1 MSIDSDYLY
10 KDIGRAE
17 ETEANEEEDRLQKY
31 PSVNDMTGLEQE
43 KVKTGLDLDLNKIL
57 EIDHPDYQIAFETTG
72 EINHIINFVCE
83 NIVDREEI
91 VRQSFYAILTG
102 EHQLILGRTG
112 MAKSLLAR
120 QIFSSF
126 EDIKLF
132 QKQLTKDTM
141 PDNMFGA
148 YNMDDLKRGKLIHN
162 IKGSIVASDFA
173 FLDEIFDANDMLLR
187 SLLTLLN
194 EKRLVNGEQIVDS
207 PLNTVI
213 AASNYIRATEMLE
226 AVLDRFLYKCY
237 IMENKNL
244 YYKLSIDQVY
254 RKNVGKIRQSDV
266 TLDLER
272 LNHIK
277 LLIKTQS
284 IKIPEYIL
292 FLKNYIIRKYT
303 EESKRIEGGYNFMI
317 SDRTAAKTQNLLRAS
332 AILDGR
338 AVVEERDLNNLYYL
352 ICIVGKEEEKRRL
365 KGIIDATKKYF
376 FDDKQLLNRLFNIMS
391 IFRTIKSAKD
401 PGALVEH
408 QNFGLIIDEIERSF
422 VEASIKNRLMTF
434 VNKIGFRPSKSR
446 LIHLLEI
453 FEESCSLLKEMA
465 IKKETLELIEGF
477 EHDVKRFNDVHFR
490 QSK

>member
-1 MSIDSDYLY
+1 MSISSDYHY
-10 KDIGRAE
+10 KDFGNSKE
-17 ETEANEEEDRLQKY
+17 MDKNEEEDRLLQY
-31 PSVNDMTGLEQE
+31 PSISDMEDLDQE
-43 KVKTGLDLDLNKIL
+43 PVKTGFDFDLNKML
-57 EIDHPDYQIAFETTG
+57 EIDHPDCQIAFETSK
-72 EINHIINFVCE
+72 EINQIINFICE
-83 NIVDREEI
+83 NIIDREEI

-120 QIFSSF
+120 QIFSCF
-126 EDIKLF
+126 EHINLF

-148 YNMDDLKRGKLIHN
+148 YNMDDLKRGKMVHN
-162 IKGSIVASDFA
+162 IKGSIVTSDFA

-194 EKRLVNGEQIVDS
+194 EKKLVNGEQIVDS

-244 YYKLSIDQVY
+244 YYKLSIDQIY
-254 RKNVGKIRQSDV
+254 RRNVGKIRQSDI
-266 TLDLER
+266 TLNLER

-303 EESKRIEGGYNFMI
+303 EEARRIEGGYNFMI

-352 ICIVGKEEEKRRL
+352 VCIVGKEEEKKRL

-376 FDDKQLLNRLFNIMS
+376 FDDKHLLNRLFNIMS

-401 PGALVEH
+401 PSALVEH
-408 QNFGLIIDEIERSF
+408 KNFGLIIDEIERSF
-422 VEASIKNRLMTF
+422 VEASIKNRLMNF
-434 VNKIGFRPSKSR
+434 INKIGFRPSKSR

-453 FEESCSLLKEMA
+453 FQESCTLLKEMA

-477 EHDVKRFNDVHFR
+477 EHDIKKFNDIQF
-490 QSK
+490 

>member
-1 MSIDSDYLY
+1 MSIDPDYLY
-10 KDIGRAE
+10 K
-17 ETEANEEEDRLQKY
+17 ETEHSERIDNNEEILKY
-31 PSVNDMTGLEQE
+31 PSIDDMADLEQQPVE
-43 KVKTGLDLDLNKIL
+43 TGLDFDLNKML
-57 EIDHPDYQIAFETTG
+57 EIGHPDYQTAFDTAE
-72 EINHIINFVCE
+72 EINQVIDFICE
-83 NIVDREEI
+83 NIVDREEV
-91 VRQSFYAILTG
+91 VRQSFYAMLTG

-120 QIFSSF
+120 QIFACFKKIKIF
-126 EDIKLF
+126 E
-132 QKQLTKDTM
+132 KQLTKDTM

-148 YNMDDLKRGKLIHN
+148 YNMDDLKRGKMVHN

-187 SLLTLLN
+187 SLLSLLN
-194 EKRLVNGEQIVDS
+194 EKKLVNGEQIVDS

-226 AVLDRFLYKCY
+226 AVLDRFLYKSY

-244 YYKLSIDQVY
+244 YYKLSIDQIY
-254 RKNVGKIRQSDV
+254 SRNVGKIRHSD
-266 TLDLER
+266 TMLDLER
-272 LNHIK
+272 LNRIK

-292 FLKNYIIRKYT
+292 FLKNYIVRKYT
-303 EESKRIEGGYNFMI
+303 EETKRVEGGYNFMI

-352 ICIVGKEEEKRRL
+352 ICIVGKEEEKKRL

-376 FDDKQLLNRLFNIMS
+376 FDDKQLLNRLFNIMN

-401 PGALVEH
+401 PSALVEH
-408 QNFGLIIDEIERSF
+408 KNFGLIISEIERSF
-422 VEASIKNRLMTF
+422 VEASIKNRLMSF
-434 VNKIGFRPSKSR
+434 VNKIGFRPNKSR

-453 FEESCSLLKEMA
+453 FQESCTLLREMA
-465 IKKETLELIEGF
+465 IKKETLEVIEGF
-477 EHDVKRFNDVHFR
+477 ELDIKRFNDIYFR
-490 QSK
+490 